1 MYANREEIAN
11 SAQLEHK
18 IIYIIF
24 VFFPEKKNHYMY
36 YICIFFM
43 HVHIISYEANSKE
56 AYYTILAS
64 ARAKL
69 IFVRSYN
76 IIDSSITNDGIRL
89 YY

>member
-1 MYANREEIAN
+1 
-11 SAQLEHK
+11 
-18 IIYIIF
+18 
-24 VFFPEKKNHYMY
+24 
-36 YICIFFM
+36 M

-56 AYYTILAS
+56 AYYTILES